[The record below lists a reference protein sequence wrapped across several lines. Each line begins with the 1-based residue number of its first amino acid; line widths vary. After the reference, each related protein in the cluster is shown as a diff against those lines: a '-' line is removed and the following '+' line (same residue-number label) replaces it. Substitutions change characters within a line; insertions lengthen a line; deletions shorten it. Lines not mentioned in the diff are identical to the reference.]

1 MRRFFFSVLAL
12 SLLFGRSARAQ
23 SARAEMVSAV
33 SVVVADSVIT
43 YSDIYDAVAE
53 QAPTYRKTYGTD
65 PQRFEQKI
73 NELKDQVVQLQ
84 VENKLILHD
93 FTSSGYVTN
102 VLEAFIDDRIR
113 EEIQQRFGGDR
124 ARFIKTI
131 YASGMTYETYRRR
144 ERENFIIGYMKHQN
158 GSDLNKILISPLK
171 ILGYYNDH
179 QDTYKVG
186 DQVKLRM
193 IVVGQ
198 GADKPAGTAK
208 QLADEVLAKI
218 NTGASFA
225 QLAKEISSD
234 SYRAEGGSRG
244 WVDRG
249 YFLGELDR
257 VAFSLKPGEHSGVI
271 ELPEA
276 CYILQVEDVRPAH
289 VRSLTEVRD
298 DVERVL
304 KTQEASR
311 LYKKWINRLEKKTF
325 IWYY

>member
-12 SLLFGRSARAQ
+12 SLLLGR

-33 SVVVADSVIT
+33 SVAVADSVIT
-43 YSDIYDAVAE
+43 YSEIYDAVADRA
-53 QAPTYRKTYGTD
+53 QTVRKVYGAD
-65 PQRFEQKI
+65 PQRFEQEI
-73 NELKDQVVQLQ
+73 NKLRDQEVQLQ

-93 FTSSGYVTN
+93 FITAGYVTN

-113 EEIQQRFGGDR
+113 DEIQQRFGGDR
-124 ARFIKTI
+124 ARFIQTI
-131 YASGMTYETYRRR
+131 YKEGMTFETYRRK

-171 ILGYYNDH
+171 IQQYYQDH

-208 QLADEVLAKI
+208 QIADEVLAKI
-218 NTGASFA
+218 NAGASFE
-225 QLAKEISSD
+225 QLAKEINSD
-234 SYRAEGGSRG
+234 SLRVEGGSRG

-249 YFLGELDR
+249 EYRAELDS

-271 ELPEA
+271 DLPEA
-276 CYILQVEDVRPAH
+276 SYILQVEDVRLAH
-289 VRSLTEVRD
+289 VRPLTEVRD
-298 DVERVL
+298 EVERAL
-304 KTQEASR
+304 KAQESLR

>member
-12 SLLFGRSARAQ
+12 SLLLGR

-33 SVVVADSVIT
+33 SVAVADSVIT
-43 YSDIYDAVAE
+43 YSDIYIALADQVQTA
-53 QAPTYRKTYGTD
+53 RNRYGAD
-65 PQRFEQKI
+65 PQRFEQEI
-73 NELKDQVVQLQ
+73 NKLRDQEVQSQ

-102 VLEAFIDDRIR
+102 VLEAFVDDRIR
-113 EEIQQRFGGDR
+113 DEIQQRFGGDR

-131 YASGMTYETYRRR
+131 YARGMTFETYRRQ

-171 ILGYYNDH
+171 IQEYYNDH

-186 DQVKLRM
+186 DQVKVRM
-193 IVVGQ
+193 IVIGQ

-218 NTGASFA
+218 NAGASFE
-225 QLAKEISSD
+225 QLAKEINSD
-234 SYRAEGGSRG
+234 SFRATGGSRG
-244 WVDRG
+244 WMDRRD
-249 YFLGELDR
+249 FRPELESI
-257 VAFSLKPGEHSGVI
+257 AFSLKPGEHSGVI
-271 ELPEA
+271 DLKEA
-276 CYILQVEDVRPAH
+276 CYILQVEDVRLAH
-289 VRSLTEVRD
+289 IMPLTEVRD
-298 DVERVL
+298 EVERVL
-304 KTQEASR
+304 KTQESLR
-311 LYKKWINRLEKKTF
+311 LYKKWMNRLEKKTF

>member
-12 SLLFGRSARAQ
+12 PMFFCWP
-23 SARAEMVSAV
+23 ARAEMVSAV
-33 SVVVADSVIT
+33 SVAVADSVIT
-43 YSDIYDAVAE
+43 YSDIYEAL
-53 QAPTYRKTYGTD
+53 APRAQMARQVYAGD
-65 PQRFEQKI
+65 PQRFEQEI
-73 NELKDQVVQLQ
+73 NKLREQEVQLQ

-102 VLEAFIDDRIR
+102 VLEALIDDRIR
-113 EEIQQRFGGDR
+113 DEIQQRYGSDR
-124 ARFIKTI
+124 ARFIKTL
-131 YASGMTYETYRRR
+131 YAEGMTFESYRRR

-171 ILGYYNDH
+171 IQEYYNDH

-198 GADKPAGTAK
+198 GADKPAGAAK

-218 NTGASFA
+218 NAGTSFE
-225 QLAKEISSD
+225 QMAKEINSSE
-234 SYRAEGGSRG
+234 SQRAEGGSRG

-249 YFLGELDR
+249 ELRAELDR
-257 VAFSLKPGEHSGVI
+257 VAFSLKAGEHSGVL

-276 CYILQVEDVRPAH
+276 SYLLQVEDVRPAH
-289 VRSLTEVRD
+289 VKSLTEVRD
-298 DVERVL
+298 EVERAL
-304 KTQEASR
+304 KAQESLR
-311 LYKKWINRLEKKTF
+311 LYRKWIHRLEKKTY